1 MKQTSGKLSLRRAL
15 VTGGILTL
23 GLGVLLAGLIA
34 CGKKD
39 NGAATTT
46 TTGGVNDPNK
56 PPVTVAGGPYYSP
69 SSIAVSEDGQ
79 WIYVGGTTDEA
90 IYQYSAA
97 DYVLQTVYETDAPV
111 NSLTVSG
118 GKVYAGMGKLG
129 GELVVLSSDLKEEG
143 SVVVGHTPND
153 VVIKGNTA
161 YVANRFSCTVSVVDL
176 TTMTETKEIDVSRE
190 PMALELVGDKLYVAC
205 HLPDGAASADSVSA
219 QVSVIN
225 TKTNETADPIVLC
238 NGAGN
243 VKDIVASPDGK
254 TLYVSHLVAR
264 YTYPTTQLD
273 AGWVNTN
280 AVSVINITSNKVS
293 YAFLL
298 DDVEVGAANP
308 CGLAINDKG
317 NALYVAISGSSE
329 LMKVDL
335 NNLSKLVSRVGT
347 STGKV
352 DSLEDIVD
360 YIPFASTCKTRLD
373 LGGEGARSIAISG
386 NTVYCAQYFSGDI
399 VAVNVSGS
407 TPKISATFAP
417 GAQPEAD
424 AIRLGETLWND
435 STICY
440 QGWQSCASCHPDA
453 RSGSFNWDELGDGM
467 GTMKQTKSML
477 YAMRTPPCL
486 ATGLE
491 SNGEHAVSG
500 SVAGTPLFNADNA
513 EISENIIAY
522 LTALAPEQSP
532 YLNDDGTLTESATR
546 GKALFEEFGCVVC
559 HPAPLY
565 TDMQTHTSIDIDT
578 DPYWENRYMDTS
590 TLLEIWRT
598 YPWGYL
604 GGHTDMVEYVKT
616 NVAKMGKTITD
627 EQAKDLANFVLSI
640 GAEGEQYGA
649 IQIKNKDGSYNKLK
663 AGQNIVSL
671 SVIKQAADAPDATVT
686 LTLYDKDGKQLD
698 TESKE
703 IKNLQYGT
711 YKSFDVD
718 ITVPKDI
725 AKGAY
730 YVVGFKSADGTALA
744 TDLKI
749 ILY

>member
-1 MKQTSGKLSLRRAL
+1 MKQTSGKPSLKRAL
-15 VTGGILTL
+15 LTGGILTL
-23 GLGVLLAGLIA
+23 GIGVLLAGLIS
-34 CGKKD
+34 CNNSSD
-39 NGAATTT
+39 DQSTTT
-46 TTGGVNDPNK
+46 AAPNGTK
-56 PPVTVAGGPYYSP
+56 NPPVSVAGGPYFSP
-69 SSIAVSEDGQ
+69 SSLALSEDGQ

-90 IYQYSAA
+90 IYQYATA
-97 DYVLQTVYETDAPV
+97 DHTLQAVYETDSPV

-118 GKVYAGMGKLG
+118 GKIYAGMGKLG
-129 GELVVLSSDLKEEG
+129 GKLVVLSSDLKEEG

-153 VVIKGNTA
+153 VVVKGNTA

-176 TTMTETKEIDVSRE
+176 ASMTETKEISVSRE
-190 PMALELVGDKLYVAC
+190 PMAMELVGDKLYVAC

-280 AVSVINITSNKVS
+280 AVSVIDVASNKAS

-298 DDVEVGAANP
+298 DDVELGAANP
-308 CGLAINDKG
+308 WGLAINEKG
-317 NALYVAISGSSE
+317 TALYVAISGSSE

-335 NNLSKLVSRVGT
+335 SMLSKLIGRIGT
-347 STGKV
+347 SAGLV
-352 DSLEDIVD
+352 DSKEEIVN
-360 YIPFASTCKTRLD
+360 YIPFAANCKSRID
-373 LGGEGARSIAISG
+373 LGGNGARAVAILG
-386 NTVYCAQYFSGDI
+386 DVVYCAQYFSGDI
-399 VAVNVSGS
+399 AVVSATGS
-407 TPKISATFAP
+407 KMKVLGTFAP
-417 GAQPEAD
+417 GEQPEAD

-578 DPYWENRYMDTS
+578 DPSWENRDMDTS

-604 GGHTDMVEYVKT
+604 GGHTDMVEYVKYA
-616 NVAKMGKTITD
+616 VSKAGKTITD

-663 AGQNIVSL
+663 AGQNLVSL
-671 SVIKQAADAPDATVT
+671 SVIKQVANAPDATVT

-703 IKNLQYGT
+703 IKDLAYGAYT
-711 YKSFDVD
+711 TFDVD
-718 ITVPKDI
+718 ITVPADL

-730 YVVGFKSADGTALA
+730 YVVSFKGADGNALA

>member
-1 MKQTSGKLSLRRAL
+1 MKQTSGKPSLFRVL

-34 CGKKD
+34 CND
-39 NGAATTT
+39 SSDDPTTT
-46 TTGGVNDPNK
+46 KPGGEGNN
-56 PPVTVAGGPYYSP
+56 PPIAVAGGPYLSP
-69 SSIAVSEDGQ
+69 SSIAASEDGQ

-90 IYQYSAA
+90 IYQYATA
-97 DYVLQTVYETDAPV
+97 DHTLQTVYETDSPV

-118 GKVYAGMGKLG
+118 DKIYAAMGKLG

-143 SVVVGHTPND
+143 RVTVGHTPND
-153 VVIKGNTA
+153 VVIKGTTA

-176 TTMTETKEIDVSRE
+176 STMTETKEIAVSRE

-205 HLPDGAASADSVSA
+205 HLPEDNAVNKTVSPRI
-219 QVSVIN
+219 SVID
-225 TKTNETADPIVLC
+225 TKKNEVSTSIALC
-238 NGAGN
+238 NGAAN

-254 TLYVSHLVAR
+254 TLYLSHSIAR

-273 AGWVNTN
+273 GGWIYTN
-280 AVSVINITSNKVS
+280 GISVVDVATNKVS

-298 DDVEVGAANP
+298 DDVELGAGNP
-308 CGLAINDKG
+308 WGLAINEKG
-317 NALYVAISGSSE
+317 TALYVAISGSGE

-347 STGKV
+347 ASGLVATK
-352 DSLEDIVD
+352 EDIVD
-360 YIPFASTCKTRLD
+360 YIPFASNCKSRVD
-373 LGGEGARSIAISG
+373 LGGEGVRDIVLSG
-386 NTVYCAQYFSGDI
+386 DMVYCAQYFSGD
-399 VAVNVSGS
+399 VAAVSVTGTKMKVLGS
-407 TPKISATFAP
+407 FGPAE
-417 GAQPEAD
+417 QPEAD
-424 AIRLGETLWND
+424 AIRLGEALWYD

-440 QGWQSCASCHPDA
+440 QNWQSCASCHPDGRA
-453 RSGSFNWDELGDGM
+453 DGFNWDNLNDGV
-467 GTMKQTKSML
+467 GVSKQAKSML
-477 YAMRTPPCL
+477 YSLRTPPVMV
-486 ATGLE
+486 TGIRPD
-491 SNGEHAVSG
+491 GETAIA
-500 SVAGTPLFNADNA
+500 AGLKYICFNADT
-513 EISENIIAY
+513 EGIVENIGAY
-522 LTALAPEQSP
+522 LMAMLPEQSP

-546 GKALFEEFGCVVC
+546 GKALFEEFGCVTC

-565 TDMQTHTSIDIDT
+565 TDMQFHTSIDLENE
-578 DPYWENRYMDTS
+578 PAWEYRDMDTS
-590 TLLEIWRT
+590 SLVEAWRT
-598 YPWGYL
+598 YPWGYF

-616 NVAKMGKTITD
+616 AVKKSGKTITD
-627 EQAKDLANFVLSI
+627 AQAQDLANFILSI

-663 AGQNIVSL
+663 AGQNLVSL

-703 IKNLQYGT
+703 IKKLAYGT
-711 YKSFDVD
+711 YTTFDVD
-718 ITVPKDI
+718 ITVPKDL

-730 YVVGFKSADGTALA
+730 YVVSFKGADGKALA